1 MESGDGRWIHARG
14 TQADE
19 DAEYQARSA
28 DGWPAVVAGPLAWPS
43 TGTSAGTSTGTSAG
57 TSTGASAGASAGKRW
72 GRGGIPGFSGW
83 MAAAVAVVA
92 AAAGVVIG
100 FLLVK
105 SW

>member
-1 MESGDGRWIHARG
+1 MESGDGGWIHARG

-43 TGTSAGTSTGTSAG
+43 TGTSAGTSTE
-57 TSTGASAGASAGKRW
+57 ASAGKRW

-83 MAAAVAVVA
+83 MAATVAVVA

-100 FLLVK
+100 FFLVK
-105 SW
+105 GW

>member
-1 MESGDGRWIHARG
+1 MESGDGGWIHARG

-43 TGTSAGTSTGTSAG
+43 AGTSAGTST
-57 TSTGASAGASAGKRW
+57 GASAGKRW

-100 FLLVK
+100 FFLVK
-105 SW
+105 GW

>member
-1 MESGDGRWIHARG
+1 MESGDGGWIHARG

-28 DGWPAVVAGPLAWPS
+28 DGWPAVMAGPLAWPS
-43 TGTSAGTSTGTSAG
+43 TGPSTGTSTGTSAG
-57 TSTGASAGASAGKRW
+57 TSTGASAGKRW

-83 MAAAVAVVA
+83 LAAAVAVVA

-100 FLLVK
+100 FFLVK
-105 SW
+105 GW

>member
-1 MESGDGRWIHARG
+1 MESGDGGWIHARG
-14 TQADE
+14 TQADG

-43 TGTSAGTSTGTSAG
+43 TGTSAGTSTG
-57 TSTGASAGASAGKRW
+57 ASAGNRW

-83 MAAAVAVVA
+83 LAAAVAVVA
-92 AAAGVVIG
+92 AAAGVMIG

-105 SW
+105 GW

>member
-43 TGTSAGTSTGTSAG
+43 TGTSAG
-57 TSTGASAGASAGKRW
+57 KRW

-100 FLLVK
+100 FFLVK
-105 SW
+105 GW